1 MGSDILAGAM
11 YVVDNPSDHS
21 ILSFIAVPSY
31 QVSRATTA
39 PSHTHTLN
47 HTSLIHTPN
56 LKPHGV
62 NKLLEAFNLA
72 TVCPCR
78 KLNEFVVSKTVVE
91 KKYFVDVRIGK
102 I

>member
-1 MGSDILAGAM
+1 MGSDIWAGAM
-11 YVVDNPSDHS
+11 YVVDNPSDHF
-21 ILSFIAVPSY
+21 ILSFIAVSSY

-39 PSHTHTLN
+39 PTHILK
-47 HTSLIHTPN
+47 HTSLIHNPN

-72 TVCPCR
+72 TVCPCC

-91 KKYFVDVRIGK
+91 KKYF
-102 I
+102 